1 METTTKTLR
10 VYTTGATLQEQK
22 KNYYSVCFVFTA
34 FVFISFVLYIDINW
48 MVYPNVQPSKSF
60 WMYVSRQITA
70 EGFPVF
76 SGLYF
81 LRLFLLT
88 ASGALIT
95 ASAMYWSSRQRMGYS
110 RFYVRSNRIVFPKNN
125 NLFSKSFQNL
135 ALGALTCICVSF
147 LVVFLK
153 NPATFYWLCLEDHR
167 IESLSDVLQFTDCGL
182 FIYIWFLL
190 GKKSFPG
197 KRLYRLVA
205 GLFVVFFFLSAMEEV
220 SWFQRVFH
228 VKTPAAFSAN
238 LQNEINLHN
247 FATHPVEN
255 VYYFFAFAFLV
266 FVPFFK
272 SKTQSLKA
280 SPLFSL
286 FTPDDFVLLF
296 SVPFVAYNYTNL
308 NVFAVQLSV
317 GITFFILLDRMWRW
331 YYQPSLFGWTIVIF
345 LVFIVSQIL
354 FLKYGDRMVRPYDVK
369 EYKEMLIP
377 LAFLVFGI
385 GVLKKIRQRFNAI

>member
-10 VYTTGATLQEQK
+10 AYATATSLQEQK
-22 KNYYSVCFVFTA
+22 RNYYSVCSLFIA
-34 FVFISFVLYIDINW
+34 FVCISFVIYIDVTW
-48 MVYPNVQPSKSF
+48 MVYPHVQPSKSF

-76 SGLYF
+76 SWLYF
-81 LRLFLLT
+81 LRIFLL
-88 ASGALIT
+88 AVSSALIT
-95 ASAMYWSSRQRMGYS
+95 ASAVYWSSRERMGYS
-110 RFYVRSNRIVFPKNN
+110 ALYVKTNKIVFPKTN

-135 ALGALTCICVSF
+135 SLAALTCTCVSF

-153 NPATFYWLCLEDHR
+153 SPTTFYWLCLEDHR

-190 GKKSFPG
+190 GRKNFPK

-205 GLFVVFFFLSAMEEV
+205 ASFVVFFFLSAMEEV

-255 VYYFFAFAFLV
+255 FYYFASFAFLV

-272 SKTQSLKA
+272 SKTQSLKN
-280 SPLFSL
+280 SPLLSL

-317 GITFFILLDRMWRW
+317 GVTFFILLHLMWRW
-331 YYQPSLFGWTIVIF
+331 YYQPSLLGWTIVIF
-345 LVFIVSQIL
+345 LVFVASQIL
-354 FLKYGDRMVRPYDVK
+354 FLKYGHRMVREYDVK

-385 GVLKKIRQRFNAI
+385 GVLKKIRQRFNVI